1 MTKAKGAPKKTVL
14 FGIGA
19 AIILLLLTLVIYQVD
34 STEYAVVTQFGQP
47 VRVVEDAGLKIK
59 LPDPIQSVQRL
70 DKRVQVY
77 QTSSIEL
84 LTLDRLNVSLDYYGT
99 WKIVDP
105 ILFLQTV
112 RDNIGAEARLL
123 DVFSS
128 SLSVQLGQY
137 KLEQLVNTDAEKLE
151 LDTMIA
157 DTVAYAKERAAEYGI
172 EVVDAQIRV
181 LNFPE
186 ANKQSVYDRMSAERE
201 QMAQR
206 YRSEGSEEAS
216 NIRANA
222 EKEQQLILAE
232 AYQKVQEIMGE
243 GDAEAIRIYG
253 EAFQKDPEFYE
264 FIRTLETYEKTIDGN
279 TTLIL
284 PSTSEILKYLGGSG
298 NKKEEQSMKKFSL
311 DQLRETVN
319 RFFLRLAAIP
329 QGSGKGGKK
338 EGSVRNDLKNAF
350 RHINP
355 KKAGLGVLGGVIAV
369 YLLSGIYVVNPG
381 EQAVVRRF
389 GAVLDQTVTEG
400 LHYRLP
406 WPIDKV
412 QTVNVSEVRRADI
425 GMTLPEHIH
434 QPDDEPQAIQLLT
447 ADENIITTQA
457 IVHYRVSNAAKF
469 LYNVNGNSEQL
480 VRYSVEAALVQ
491 LMASVPVDNI
501 LSTDKVAAQNGVMEL
516 AQEALDRYDAGIQIT
531 AFNIQNVVPPDP
543 VSSAFLDV
551 TNAMSERETSINEA
565 NGYYNSLIPQARAEA
580 NRMISNAEAYK
591 QEQVSRATGDTEKFL
606 SMLKEYQSNSSIYT
620 ADTTKYRLLLETLD
634 KILPTVKLYIVDS
647 SDGSVDVKLFDP
659 SISGAAITANS
670 QG

>member
-172 EVVDAQIRV
+172 EEADAPIRV
-181 LNFPE
+181 LTFPA

-298 NKKEEQSMKKFSL
+298 N
-311 DQLRETVN
+311 
-319 RFFLRLAAIP
+319 
-329 QGSGKGGKK
+329 
-338 EGSVRNDLKNAF
+338 
-350 RHINP
+350 
-355 KKAGLGVLGGVIAV
+355 
-369 YLLSGIYVVNPG
+369 
-381 EQAVVRRF
+381 
-389 GAVLDQTVTEG
+389 
-400 LHYRLP
+400 
-406 WPIDKV
+406 
-412 QTVNVSEVRRADI
+412 
-425 GMTLPEHIH
+425 
-434 QPDDEPQAIQLLT
+434 
-447 ADENIITTQA
+447 
-457 IVHYRVSNAAKF
+457 
-469 LYNVNGNSEQL
+469 
-480 VRYSVEAALVQ
+480 
-491 LMASVPVDNI
+491 
-501 LSTDKVAAQNGVMEL
+501 
-516 AQEALDRYDAGIQIT
+516 
-531 AFNIQNVVPPDP
+531 
-543 VSSAFLDV
+543 
-551 TNAMSERETSINEA
+551 
-565 NGYYNSLIPQARAEA
+565 
-580 NRMISNAEAYK
+580 
-591 QEQVSRATGDTEKFL
+591 
-606 SMLKEYQSNSSIYT
+606 
-620 ADTTKYRLLLETLD
+620 
-634 KILPTVKLYIVDS
+634 
-647 SDGSVDVKLFDP
+647 
-659 SISGAAITANS
+659 
-670 QG
+670 